1 MQSTLCLQRRVPALG
16 NRGNWLLLTNLE
28 VKTVEDAWG
37 VVEAYRKR
45 WQVEEFFRLLKA
57 GLGVERPEAAVS
69 RLWAAVLLGLA
80 LFLWEVKR
88 EESPFKDLLLWLG
101 SKLGISSERD
111 GQGAV
116 APDAGFSNTSS
127 WSIVRRRCILGR
139 NPG

>member
-1 MQSTLCLQRRVPALG
+1 VPAQQPPAAPPAGRL
-16 NRGNWLLLTNLE
+16 RGSWWLLTNLE

-57 GLGVERPEAAVS
+57 GLGVERPPAAVS

-88 EESPFKDLLLWLG
+88 DESPFKDLLLWLG
-101 SKLGISSERD
+101 GKLGISSERD
-111 GQGAV
+111 GPYLLMRGFLRLLNYEV
-116 APDAGFSNTSS
+116 ARELLESRQPPT
-127 WSIVRRRCILGR
+127 
-139 NPG
+139 